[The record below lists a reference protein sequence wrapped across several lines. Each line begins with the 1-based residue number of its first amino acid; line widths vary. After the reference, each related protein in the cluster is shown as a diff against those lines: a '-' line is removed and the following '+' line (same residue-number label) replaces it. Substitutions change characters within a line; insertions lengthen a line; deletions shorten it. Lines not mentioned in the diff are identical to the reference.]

1 MKVVYILG
9 DQQERIIPIF
19 PIGFLEFGQSGMS
32 GVGCY
37 VFQFE
42 PTTIVEI
49 IDHFRI
55 SLEPFRRADILQSD
69 LRPDA
74 AFIPK
79 GVQTGFTADSGSGQ
93 DDNTFQYQG
102 FPSLSL

>member
-9 DQQERIIPIF
+9 DQQERIIPVF
-19 PIGFLEFGQSGMS
+19 PIGFLEFSQSGMS

-49 IDHFRI
+49 INHCRI
-55 SLEPFRRADILQSD
+55 SLEPFRRADILQSN
-69 LRPDA
+69 LRPDTTL
-74 AFIPK
+74 IPK
-79 GVQTGFTADSGSGQ
+79 SVQSRFTADSGSGQ
-93 DDNTFQYQG
+93 DDNAFQYQG